1 MYIWEFWCCLGPMR
15 INHFSGC
22 FSCST
27 QRCFS
32 VWTSAVV
39 CGCVWKFSISST
51 NIFIAMYC
59 TEYTSR
65 SEWAS
70 ESAILS
76 MCVPVSLHIFNL
88 FEWLYFRYER
98 HDRTTKYKRNEDT
111 EERAEKKQHRKKR
124 TTLRDCLTVAGW
136 WLYISYEF
144 TCVHICFALALW
156 FAFTTQFMC
165 RLLYLSS
172 FFYSCVHLSNLLTS
186 WRLKNCWF

>member
-144 TCVHICFALALW
+144 TCVHI
-156 FAFTTQFMC
+156 
-165 RLLYLSS
+165 
-172 FFYSCVHLSNLLTS
+172 YSHSHCDLPLPHSLCVVYSISPLFSIVVYIFQTY
-186 WRLKNCWF
+186 WQVGD

>member
-51 NIFIAMYC
+51 NIFITMYC

-111 EERAEKKQHRKKR
+111 EERAEKNNIERREQH
-124 TTLRDCLTVAGW
+124 LEIAW
-136 WLYISYEF
+136 
-144 TCVHICFALALW
+144 
-156 FAFTTQFMC
+156 
-165 RLLYLSS
+165 RLLDDGFIYHMNSHVCTFTRTRTVICLYHTVYVSFTLSLL
-172 FFYSCVHLSNLLTS
+172 FFL
-186 WRLKNCWF
+186 